1 MKRIFSILLA
11 VLFICATMVVTS
23 AQEVDVAQT
32 GVNTENFDKV
42 ANYIDSNGTKI
53 NGKSTITCTYRTDTV
68 DLVRLS
74 QGEIQLQF
82 SKSTSK
88 IDEKGTITL
97 YKTNDSARGIVENT
111 MYVSGLKV
119 STKVDG
125 RFDMKTVAE
134 DQKIDFTEGKYYG
147 PDDADLQTSCVASA
161 KAQMILHI
169 ATVNVC
175 LSEDLGCTLY
185 DIYKEDTSNNTNNNT
200 GDNTEDDTDDNT
212 GDTNNESTPDSEE
225 PTTPQPAQSGNSA
238 TSNQTS
244 QSSPHAIQTGANTYA
259 VVMII
264 MAAGLILFVTA
275 SFLKKKTN

>member
-1 MKRIFSILLA
+1 MKKIFAILLA
-11 VLFICATMVVTS
+11 VFLICSTMVVAS
-23 AQEVDVAQT
+23 AQNVDVAQT

-42 ANYIDSNGTKI
+42 ANYIDSNGKKVD
-53 NGKSTITCTYRTDTV
+53 GKSTITCTYRTDTV
-68 DLVRLS
+68 NLVLLS

-88 IDEKGTITL
+88 VDEKGTITL
-97 YKTNDSARGIVENT
+97 YKTNDSARGIVETT

-134 DQKIDFTEGKYYG
+134 DQEIDFTDGKYYG
-147 PDDADLQTSCVASA
+147 PDDKDLQSSCVASA

-175 LSEDLGCTLY
+175 LSEDLGCTVY

-200 GDNTEDDTDDNT
+200 GDNTNNT
-212 GDTNNESTPDSEE
+212 GDNTENGDEATPDSEE

-259 VVMII
+259 VVMIV
-264 MAAGLILFVTA
+264 MAAGLVLFATA
-275 SFLKKKTN
+275 SLLKKKSN

>member
-1 MKRIFSILLA
+1 MKKIFAILLA
-11 VLFICATMVVTS
+11 VFLICSTMVVAS
-23 AQEVDVAQT
+23 AQNVDVAQT

-42 ANYIDSNGTKI
+42 ANYIDSNGKKVD
-53 NGKSTITCTYRTDTV
+53 GKSTITCTYRTDTV
-68 DLVRLS
+68 NLVLLS

-88 IDEKGTITL
+88 VDEKGTITL
-97 YKTNDSARGIVENT
+97 YKTNDSARGIVETT

-134 DQKIDFTEGKYYG
+134 DQEIDFTDGKYYG
-147 PDDADLQTSCVASA
+147 PDDKDLQSSCVASA

-200 GDNTEDDTDDNT
+200 GDNTNNT
-212 GDTNNESTPDSEE
+212 GDNTENGDEATPDSEE

-259 VVMII
+259 VVMIV
-264 MAAGLILFVTA
+264 MAAGLVLFATA
-275 SFLKKKTN
+275 SLLKKKSN

>member
-1 MKRIFSILLA
+1 MKKIFAILLA
-11 VLFICATMVVTS
+11 VFLICSTMVVAS
-23 AQEVDVAQT
+23 AQNVDVAQT

-42 ANYIDSNGTKI
+42 ANYIDSNGKKVD
-53 NGKSTITCTYRTDTV
+53 GKSTITCTYRTDTV
-68 DLVRLS
+68 NLVLLS

-88 IDEKGTITL
+88 VDEKGTITL
-97 YKTNDSARGIVENT
+97 YKTNDSARGIVETT

-134 DQKIDFTEGKYYG
+134 NQEIDFTDGKYYG
-147 PDDADLQTSCVASA
+147 PDDKDLQSSCVASA

-200 GDNTEDDTDDNT
+200 GDNTEN
-212 GDTNNESTPDSEE
+212 GDEATPDSEE

-259 VVMII
+259 VVMIV
-264 MAAGLILFVTA
+264 MAAGLVLFATA
-275 SFLKKKTN
+275 SLLKKKSN